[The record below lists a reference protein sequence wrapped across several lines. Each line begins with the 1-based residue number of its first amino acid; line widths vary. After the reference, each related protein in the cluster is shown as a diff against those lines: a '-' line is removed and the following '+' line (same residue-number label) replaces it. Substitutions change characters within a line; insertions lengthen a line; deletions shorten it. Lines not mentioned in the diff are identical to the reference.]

1 MIDLQDILHMQNAS
15 IEDFGGEKGIRDPEL
30 LASALARPFQTF
42 DGSELYPSVIEKAG
56 ALAESLIVNHPFVDG
71 NKRIGF
77 LAMFALLQEHA
88 IVFSASEVEL
98 YDFIIRI
105 STGALNITE
114 IITWIRVHTKEER

>member
-1 MIDLQDILHMQNAS
+1 MISIQDILHMQNAS
-15 IEDFGGEKGIRDPEL
+15 IEDYGGEKGERDPAL

-42 DGSELYPSVIEKAG
+42 DGSELYPSAIEKAG

-88 IVFSASEVEL
+88 IVFTAGEAEL
-98 YDFIIRI
+98 YDFIILI
-105 STGALNITE
+105 STGKLNITE
-114 IITWIRVHTKEER
+114 ITTWIQAHTKEER